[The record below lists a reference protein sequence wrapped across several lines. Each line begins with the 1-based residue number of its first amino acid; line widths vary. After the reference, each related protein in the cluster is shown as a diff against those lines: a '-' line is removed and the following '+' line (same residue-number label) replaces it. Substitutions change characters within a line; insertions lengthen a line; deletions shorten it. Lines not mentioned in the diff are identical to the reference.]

1 LTDLAPVL
9 LPLDQVDPHPDNPR
23 IVRRD
28 DVIDLIAAEITRS
41 GFGTEHAIL
50 VRPLGERYQVV
61 SGHNRREAALKAGI
75 DQVPAWVRDLDADEA
90 FMQLVLGNAQGE
102 LSPLEI
108 GFHAKKAVDPG
119 KGGRGITGGLS
130 EYAKRIGRSLSGLS
144 MLRAAAE
151 VYLET
156 LHTCEG
162 FPLAEY
168 HRHLYEVSKAHRK
181 IWPLLVG
188 ELARRQW
195 SVKETATA
203 VADVNKFDIPI
214 DWTDWLPLPAVVERY
229 LQGRFSPDTVAR
241 LIAAAEDVA
250 TWIGKNAPCSGT
262 GDLLLEF
269 TQWLEAEDVADRRK
283 IGAYKAKLIAEKRE
297 RDAEAARRE
306 EAAARAAYVV
316 PGWHHGRWQEFVDE
330 IDDGSVSLVLTDPP
344 YGMDYRSNYRKEQ
357 HKPIEGDGT
366 SGADHARD
374 VVVELQKRGKFAPGA
389 HILVFCSWREE
400 LDVRAALAEAGLHI
414 RGSLIWDK
422 QATGMGDLDRTFA
435 PAHERIV
442 HAAIG
447 DPKLYSRAP
456 DLLAVPRVGTD
467 RHPTE
472 KPEALLATLIEATTA
487 PGQLVADPFGGVA
500 STAAAAK
507 ATDRR
512 WWSCEMDEGY
522 WQAGEGRLS

>member
-9 LPLDQVDPHPDNPR
+9 LPLDQVEPHPDNPR

-75 DQVPAWVRDLDADEA
+75 GQVPAWVRDLDDDEA

-108 GFHAKKAVDPG
+108 GWHALRAIPLA
-119 KGGRGITGGLS
+119 KGGRGVVGGLS
-130 EYAKRIGRSLSGLS
+130 EYARRIGRSDEGVRQ
-144 MLRAAAE
+144 LRAAAD
-151 VYLET
+151 VLKT
-156 LHTCEG
+156 SNSVG
-162 FPLAEY
+162 GLASATTAK
-168 HRHLYEVSKAHRK
+168 HLFEISKAPRQV
-181 IWPLLVG
+181 WRLLVAD
-188 ELARRQW
+188 LARREW
-195 SVKETATA
+195 SVKETAAA
-203 VADVNKFDIPI
+203 VADISRFDIPE
-214 DWTDWLPLPAVVERY
+214 DWQEWLPLPTVVERY
-229 LQGRFSPDTVAR
+229 LAGRFSPDTAAR
-241 LIAAAEDVA
+241 LVAAANDVA
-250 TWIGKNAPCSGT
+250 TWIEKNGGAAGDQWDEFVNWLCS
-262 GDLLLEF
+262 
-269 TQWLEAEDVADRRK
+269 EDVTDRRK
-283 IGAYKAKLIAEKRE
+283 IGAYKAQLIAEKQR
-297 RDAEAARRE
+297 RDAERAKLE
-306 EAAARAAYVV
+306 EDAARAAYVV
-316 PGWHHGRWQEFVDE
+316 PGWHHGRWQDHVDE
-330 IDDGSVSLVLTDPP
+330 LDDGSVALLLTDPP
-344 YGMDYRSNYRKEQ
+344 YGMQYRSNYRSRRHEL
-357 HKPIEGDGT
+357 IAGDET
-366 SGADHARD
+366 SGAEHARE
-374 VVVELQKRGKFAPGA
+374 VTVELQKRGKFVDDA
-389 HILVFCSWREE
+389 HVLVFCSWREE
-400 LDVRAALAEAGLHI
+400 LDVRESLEAAGLTV

-442 HAAIG
+442 HAVKG
-447 DPKLYSRAP
+447 DPKLYQRAP
-456 DLLAVPRVGTD
+456 DLLAVARVDTS

-472 KPEALLATLIEATTA
+472 KPESLLADLIEATTA

-507 ATDRR
+507 GAGRR